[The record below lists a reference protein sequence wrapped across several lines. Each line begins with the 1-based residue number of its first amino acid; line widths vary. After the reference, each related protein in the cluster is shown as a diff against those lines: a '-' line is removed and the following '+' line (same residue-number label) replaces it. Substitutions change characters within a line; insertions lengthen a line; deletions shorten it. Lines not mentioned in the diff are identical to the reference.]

1 MILTAF
7 LLFIAGMFLS
17 AFFSGS
23 ETGLYRVT
31 RVRLALDGMTGDPVS
46 RGLLWLVNNPAAF
59 VATSLVGNNLA
70 NFMVSRAIVSGT
82 QGILGR
88 WAIAEVLMPLLVAP
102 FVFVYGE
109 LLPKNLYFLAPNKL
123 LRRGGP
129 FFLVCAILFAPFTAL
144 LWLLGRVLSR
154 LVGESPEIVRLELA
168 RKELME
174 LLNQGQ
180 EAGILQPVQ
189 HNMSQAV
196 FECGSNPVR
205 QYATAASRLLT
216 VKSSD
221 SRSSLL
227 RTARRNHTPELLVAG
242 EKPHEY
248 LGYVRVIDLH
258 LASEEWQNDIR
269 PLPVIKQNDSHMSAM
284 MTLQDAKQTLG
295 RLIDMQNRTIGIV
308 SFRRLAAP
316 LYRA

>member
-1 MILTAF
+1 MILTAI
-7 LLFIAGMFLS
+7 LLFIVGMFLS

-31 RVRLALDGMTGDPVS
+31 RIRLALDGMTGDPVS

-70 NFMVSRAIVSGT
+70 NFMVSRAIVSAT
-82 QGILGR
+82 QGLLGR
-88 WAIAEVLMPLLVAP
+88 WALAEVLAPLLIAP

-109 LLPKNLYFLAPNKL
+109 LLPKNLYFLAPNKM

-129 FFLVCAILFAPFTAL
+129 FFLLCAILFAPFTAL
-144 LWLLGRVLSR
+144 LWLLGRVLGR
-154 LVGESPEIVRLELA
+154 LVGESPEIVRMELA
-168 RKELME
+168 RQELME

-180 EAGILQPVQ
+180 EVGILHPVQ

-196 FECGSNPVR
+196 FECGSNPAR
-205 QYATAASRLLT
+205 QYASAASRLLT
-216 VKSSD
+216 VKSTD

-227 RTARRNHTPELLVAG
+227 QTARRNHTPELLVAG

-258 LASEEWQNDIR
+258 LASDDWNGAIR
-269 PLPVIKQNDSHMSAM
+269 SLPVIKQTDSHMSAM
-284 MTLQDAKQTLG
+284 MTLQGAKQTLG
-295 RLIDMQNRTIGIV
+295 RLVDAQERTIGIV

>member
-1 MILTAF
+1 MILPAIF
-7 LLFIAGMFLS
+7 LFIAGVLLS

-70 NFMVSRAIVSGT
+70 NFMVSRAIVSAT
-82 QGILGR
+82 EVVFGR
-88 WAIAEVLMPLLVAP
+88 WAIAEVAMPLLVSP

-109 LLPKNLYFLAPNKL
+109 LLPKNLYFLAPNRL
-123 LRRGGP
+123 LRLGGP
-129 FFLVCAILFAPFTAL
+129 FFLVCAIFFAPFTAL
-144 LWLLGRVLSR
+144 LWLLGRILSR
-154 LVGESPEIVRLELA
+154 LVGESPEFVRLELA
-168 RKELME
+168 RKEVIE

-189 HNMSQAV
+189 QNVAQAV
-196 FECGSNPVR
+196 FDCGSNPAR
-205 QYATAASRLLT
+205 QYATAASRLSNVRHT
-216 VKSSD
+216 D

-227 RTARRNHTPELLVAG
+227 RTARRQRTPELLVKGDA
-242 EKPHEY
+242 PREY

-258 LASEEWQNDIR
+258 LTGDDWHAVIR
-269 PLPVIKQNDSHMSAM
+269 PLPVIKINDSHMDAM
-284 MTLQDAKQTLG
+284 IALQESKQMLGQLQDTDG
-295 RLIDMQNRTIGIV
+295 RTIGIV
-308 SFRRLAAP
+308 SFRRLAES
-316 LYRA
+316 LYRV

>member
-1 MILTAF
+1 MIPAI

-70 NFMVSRAIVSGT
+70 NFMVSRAIVSAT

-88 WAIAEVLMPLLVAP
+88 WALAEVLMPLLIAP

-129 FFLVCAILFAPFTAL
+129 FFLACAILFAPFTAL
-144 LWLLGRVLSR
+144 LWLLGRVLRR

-168 RKELME
+168 RKELLE
-174 LLNQGQ
+174 LLDQGQ
-180 EAGILQPVQ
+180 EVGILHPVQ

-196 FECGSNPVR
+196 FECGSDPAR
-205 QYATAASRLLT
+205 QYATAASRILT
-216 VKSSD
+216 VKSTD
-221 SRSSLL
+221 SRSALL

-242 EKPHEY
+242 ARPHEY

-258 LASEEWQNDIR
+258 LATDDWQDVIR
-269 PLPVIKQNDSHMSAM
+269 PLPAVHQNDSHMSAM

-295 RLIDMQNRTIGIV
+295 RLVDTHDRTIAIV